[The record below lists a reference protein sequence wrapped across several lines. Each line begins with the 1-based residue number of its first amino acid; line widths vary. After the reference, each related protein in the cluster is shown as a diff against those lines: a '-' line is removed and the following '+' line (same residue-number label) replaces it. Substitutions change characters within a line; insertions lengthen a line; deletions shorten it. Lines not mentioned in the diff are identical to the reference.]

1 MDSSCTPDPGAE
13 RRTFGIAVLVV
24 STYLVMTA
32 NGGVFLLVVSL
43 KQMAGDFGWPRTVP
57 SLAYAFF
64 FAGTGIGG
72 IAMGY
77 WFDRSGAGPVTLLGL
92 TMIGTGAVLGSTIDS
107 RWQLY
112 LVYGVMIGL
121 LGYASFYGP
130 LSLNVMRWFK
140 HRRGFAVGLVS
151 AGEGIGGTIWPP
163 VFRYFNETAG
173 WRDTFVWYGVFVL
186 VTALPL
192 SVVLWRRMPTRDAG
206 SRDAGDCIVDTHA
219 EAPAIRK
226 RTISLSPF
234 AIQTA
239 VCLAIVGCCVSMAMP
254 IAHLVAHAS
263 DLGHATAR
271 AAEMLAVALLAST
284 VVRLVAGALV
294 VDRFGGLV
302 ALLVFSGLQTAALLF
317 YAAVDGMLALYT
329 VSALFGIGYGGISIC
344 YPVLVREHLPA
355 AEAGRRLGVILL
367 FGTFAMALG
376 GWLAGYIFDSTGSY
390 TPAFL
395 IGAAFNVAN
404 LIVVLGLI
412 HRTRAGGGAPM
423 RPAPAQVEGR
433 ATSVAGGSPSMGAT
447 LPSETQVSPRNAG
460 GWPRR
465 TRPWQRLR

>member
-1 MDSSCTPDPGAE
+1 MASSCTPDPGAK

-24 STYLVMTA
+24 STYLVMAA
-32 NGGVFLLVVSL
+32 NGGLFLLVVSL
-43 KQMAGDFGWPRTVP
+43 KQMAGDFDWPRTVP

-92 TMIGTGAVLGSTIDS
+92 TMIGTGALLAGSIDS

-121 LGYASFYGP
+121 LGYASIYGP
-130 LSLNVMRWFK
+130 LSINVMRWFE
-140 HRRGFAVGLVS
+140 HRRGFAVGLVT

-163 VFRYFNETAG
+163 VFRHFNETVG
-173 WRDTFVWYGVFVL
+173 WRDTFLWFGVFVL

-192 SVVLWRRMPTRDAG
+192 SVVLWRRMPARDARP
-206 SRDAGDCIVDTHA
+206 RDEGASIVDSHA

-226 RTISLSPF
+226 RAIRLSPF
-234 AIQTA
+234 ATQTA
-239 VCLAIVGCCVSMAMP
+239 ICLAIVGCCVSMAMP
-254 IAHLVAHAS
+254 VAHLVAHAS

-271 AAEMLAVALLAST
+271 AAEMLAIALFTST
-284 VVRLVAGALV
+284 VIRLVGGPFV
-294 VDRFGGLV
+294 VDRFGALV
-302 ALLVFSGLQTAALLF
+302 ALLVFSGLQTAAMLF
-317 YAAVDGMLALYT
+317 YAVVDGMLALYT

-344 YPVLVREHLPA
+344 YPVLVREHLPP

-367 FGTFAMALG
+367 FGTLGMALG

-395 IGAAFNVAN
+395 IGATFNVAN
-404 LIVVLGLI
+404 LIIVLGLI
-412 HRTRAGGGAPM
+412 NRTRAGGGAPM
-423 RPAPAQVEGR
+423 QPAPA
-433 ATSVAGGSPSMGAT
+433 
-447 LPSETQVSPRNAG
+447 
-460 GWPRR
+460 
-465 TRPWQRLR
+465 

>member
-1 MDSSCTPDPGAE
+1 MASSRTPDRGAE

-32 NGGVFLLVVSL
+32 NGGMFLLVVSL
-43 KQMAGDFGWPRTVP
+43 KQVAGDFDWPRTVP
-57 SLAYAFF
+57 SLAYALF
-64 FAGTGIGG
+64 FAGTGVGG

-92 TMIGTGAVLGSTIDS
+92 TMIGAGAVLVSSIDS

-121 LGYASFYGP
+121 LGYASIYGP
-130 LSLNVMRWFK
+130 LCINVMRWFE
-140 HRRGFAVGLVS
+140 HRRGFAVGLVT

-163 VFRYFNETAG
+163 VFRYLNETVG
-173 WRDTFVWYGVFVL
+173 WRDTYLWFGVFVL

-192 SVVLWRRMPTRDAG
+192 SVVLWRRMPTRDVG
-206 SRDAGDCIVDTHA
+206 SRDEGGRIVDSHA
-219 EAPAIRK
+219 VAPTIRK
-226 RTISLSPF
+226 RALGLSAF
-234 AIQTA
+234 ATQTA
-239 VCLAIVGCCVSMAMP
+239 ICLAIVGCCVSMAIP
-254 IAHLVAHAS
+254 VAHLVAHAS

-271 AAEMLAVALLAST
+271 AAEMLAIALFIST
-284 VVRLVAGALV
+284 VIRFVVGALV

-302 ALLVFSGLQTAALLF
+302 ALLVFSALQTAAMLF
-317 YAAVDGMLALYT
+317 YAVVDGMLALYA
-329 VSALFGIGYGGISIC
+329 VSALFGIGYGGINIC
-344 YPVLVREHLPA
+344 YPVLVREHLPP

-367 FGTFAMALG
+367 FGTLGMALG

-404 LIVVLGLI
+404 LIIVLGLI
-412 HRTRAGGGAPM
+412 NRTRAGGGASEM
-423 RPAPAQVEGR
+423 RSPAPA
-433 ATSVAGGSPSMGAT
+433 
-447 LPSETQVSPRNAG
+447 
-460 GWPRR
+460 
-465 TRPWQRLR
+465 

>member
-1 MDSSCTPDPGAE
+1 MASSCTPDPGAE

-24 STYLVMTA
+24 STYVMMTA
-32 NGGVFLLVVSL
+32 NGGMFLLVVSL
-43 KQMAGDFGWPRTVP
+43 KQMAGDFNWPRTVP

-92 TMIGTGAVLGSTIDS
+92 TMIGTGAVLASLIDS

-121 LGYASFYGP
+121 LGYASIYGP
-130 LSLNVMRWFK
+130 LSLNAMRWFE
-140 HRRGFAVGLVS
+140 HRRGFAVGVVT

-173 WRDTFVWYGVFVL
+173 WRDTFLWFGVFVL

-192 SVVLWRRMPTRDAG
+192 SVVLWRRMPTRETG
-206 SRDAGDCIVDTHA
+206 SRDVDGRIVDSHA
-219 EAPAIRK
+219 EAPTIGK
-226 RTISLSPF
+226 RAISLSTF
-234 AIQTA
+234 ATQTA
-239 VCLAIVGCCVSMAMP
+239 LCLAIVGCCVSMAMP
-254 IAHLVAHAS
+254 VAHLVAHAS

-271 AAEMLAVALLAST
+271 AAEMLAIALFTST
-284 VVRLVAGALV
+284 VIRLVGGALM

-302 ALLVFSGLQTAALLF
+302 ALLVFSGLQTAAMLF
-317 YAAVDGMLALYT
+317 YAVVDGMLALYT

-344 YPVLVREHLPA
+344 YPVLVREHLPP
-355 AEAGRRLGVILL
+355 AELGRRLGVILL
-367 FGTFAMALG
+367 FGTLGMALG
-376 GWLAGYIFDSTGSY
+376 GWLAGYIFDSTGRY

-395 IGAAFNVAN
+395 VGATFNVAN
-404 LIVVLGLI
+404 LIIVLGLI
-412 HRTRAGGGAPM
+412 NRTRAGGGAPM
-423 RPAPAQVEGR
+423 RSAPV
-433 ATSVAGGSPSMGAT
+433 
-447 LPSETQVSPRNAG
+447 
-460 GWPRR
+460 
-465 TRPWQRLR
+465 